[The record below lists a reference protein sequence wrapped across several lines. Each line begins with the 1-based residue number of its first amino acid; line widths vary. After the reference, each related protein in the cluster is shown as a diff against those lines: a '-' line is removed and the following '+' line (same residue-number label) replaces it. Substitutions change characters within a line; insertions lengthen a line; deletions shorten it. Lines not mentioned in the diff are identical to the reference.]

1 MHPTG
6 PIAQRFP
13 LVARHRPACLPL
25 NDRVGRLSE
34 LADTTSRQNDPGLAS
49 TVFNQ
54 AALLA
59 SDLALPTYARE
70 LCHRHAALYLT
81 RGPLSATSAIRGL
94 EPIVN
99 LARLHIRAGHH
110 QRGHQLLLDLYR
122 AVTTATET
130 TLDGIT
136 IPAHLTEPSE
146 QRTELIAWLWRVVIA
161 DGTRALTSAGRWTD
175 ALRHIEAHHGIGQR
189 ILDGR
194 QTAVL
199 AAATTGDLPAALAL
213 LAATEPGA
221 PWEDAVT
228 AVLTALCR
236 PGDLKAAGTAAD
248 HYLSLQPTEGLAVF
262 TTRLALTILN
272 ICGLASVT
280 GRDLLGHLANR
291 TSEAGDGYA
300 LRDLLTHQGVHDRL
314 EPGRT
319 AALEQALAACAL
331 GSGAM
336 PTDLRDRL
344 ENALAS
350 AAAVLEKSSF
360 DLGSLGGDPF
370 ESHTRTAPSSDAGDP
385 LTDPNSTF
393 QANTWEGRVLKRTEP
408 ADVPSHQT
416 MSAPANEEPVG
427 DRPQCADRPGRL

>member
-34 LADTTSRQNDPGLAS
+34 LADTASRQNDPGLAS

-81 RGPLSATSAIRGL
+81 RGPLPAMSAIRGL

-136 IPAHLTEPSE
+136 IPAHLTETDQ
-146 QRTELIAWLWRVVIA
+146 QRHEVRQWLWRVVIA
-161 DGTRALTSAGRWTD
+161 DGTRALTTAGRWTD
-175 ALRHIEAHHGIGQR
+175 ALRHIEKHHGIGQR

-194 QTAVL
+194 QTAIL
-199 AAATTGDLPAALAL
+199 AAATTGGLPSAHAL
-213 LAATEPGA
+213 LAATEPGD

-228 AVLTALCR
+228 SVLTALCR
-236 PGDLKAAGTAAD
+236 PDDRDAAENAID
-248 HYLSLQPTEGLAVF
+248 HCLTFEANDGLAVF
-262 TTRLALTILN
+262 STRLALTAIDAS
-272 ICGLASVT
+272 GLASPT
-280 GRDLLGHLANR
+280 TQNLIEQLSNR
-291 TSEAGDGYA
+291 TSETRDGYA
-300 LRDLLTHQGVHDRL
+300 LRDLLAHEGLRTRL
-314 EPGRT
+314 GPERNAT
-319 AALEQALAACAL
+319 LERALAAYAL
-331 GSGAM
+331 GSAIM
-336 PTDLRDRL
+336 PAPIQRRM
-344 ENALAS
+344 EAALAV
-350 AAAVLEKSSF
+350 ARAVLKGSPF
-360 DLGSLGGDPF
+360 DPGSPG
-370 ESHTRTAPSSDAGDP
+370 RDP
-385 LTDPNSTF
+385 L
-393 QANTWEGRVLKRTEP
+393 GRHTP
-408 ADVPSHQT
+408 MA
-416 MSAPANEEPVG
+416 
-427 DRPQCADRPGRL
+427 